1 MSPQPRF
8 AVRPA
13 IALLVLA
20 SWLSACAPEPA
31 EAPESS
37 KEPARPATVIDPQ
50 LEALDKA
57 RGVEAQVL
65 NQSNRALEEADKDA
79 R

>member
-1 MSPQPRF
+1 L
-8 AVRPA
+8 AACPA
-13 IALLVLA
+13 IAVLA
-20 SWLSACAPEPA
+20 LAPWLSACAPEPA
-31 EAPESS
+31 DAPESS

-65 NQSNRALEEADKDA
+65 DQSNRALDEADKDS